1 MKRRKFIGVGTTFM
15 AALALPKVLRSQT
28 CTGLTEED
36 RYLDGPF
43 HKPNAPDRINLAS
56 EFEPGQRICIK
67 GIVSHCRG
75 PMEGINLDV
84 WGATASGC
92 YESFLGCPD
101 LPNHPDAFRLRG
113 QMRTDVD
120 GKYSFETILPGAY
133 LNGAKY
139 RPRHIHIIITLPFK
153 IHHEWEEW
161 KPDSNLF
168 ITQLYFAGDPYID
181 GDFAADHPSAANR
194 IIPLDKTTPSLW
206 QGTWNI
212 LIPDV
217 TTSLAPISHSG
228 LTEFDV
234 IMQKRGGIILFQIP
248 TNTGNQPVE
257 LRLFSISGELLKR
270 SLHSKSQVE
279 FETTG
284 LSPGAYLVELG
295 WWTGN
300 GFHKESVPV
309 RI

>member
-43 HKPNAPDRINLAS
+43 HKDNAPNRVNLAS
-56 EFEPGQRICIK
+56 EFEPGQRIRIQ

-75 PMEGINLDV
+75 PMEGINLDI

-113 QMRTDVD
+113 QMRTDVE
-120 GKYSFETILPGAY
+120 GKYSFETVLPGAY

-139 RPRHIHIIITLPFK
+139 RPRHIHIIITLPYP
-153 IHHEWEEW
+153 ILT
-161 KPDSNLF
+161 PQLGDTNRL
-168 ITQLYFAGDPYID
+168 ITQLYFTGDPYIA
-181 GDFAADHPSAANR
+181 GDYAADHPSAANR

-217 TTSLAPISHSG
+217 TTGLEPISHHPS

-234 IMQKRGGIILFQIP
+234 IMQKRGDIILFQIP
-248 TNTGNQPVE
+248 SNTDNQPVE
-257 LRLFSISGELLKR
+257 LRLFSVSGELLKR

-279 FETTG
+279 LVLTG